1 MITPRQIRA
10 ARALVLWGQQDLAE
24 HAGIG
29 VATVRRIEAAHDQI
43 TGNAQSFERIQ
54 NALELAGIIFIEQD
68 NLVGPGV
75 RLRRPLPT
83 SLNL

>member
-29 VATVRRIEAAHDQI
+29 VATVRRIEAAPDQI

-54 NALELAGIIFIEQD
+54 NALEQAGIIFIEQD
-68 NLVGPGV
+68 NQMGPGV
-75 RLRRPLPT
+75 RLRRPLSNTP
-83 SLNL
+83 N